1 MSVRASHTGL
11 SLTLHSDTEGRSTG
25 GKTSARHARL
35 RLPPPTAAPRQPRV
49 HAERRRRRV
58 RGPAAGAMGNALSW
72 LISAIFGN
80 KEARIL
86 ILGLDNGTRRPAP
99 APAPERGPPAA
110 QLPAAPH

>member
-1 MSVRASHTGL
+1 
-11 SLTLHSDTEGRSTG
+11 
-25 GKTSARHARL
+25 
-35 RLPPPTAAPRQPRV
+35 
-49 HAERRRRRV
+49 
-58 RGPAAGAMGNALSW
+58 MGNALSW